1 MPLKPL
7 LRDDTGIYGR
17 LLQEMFHEYVASD
30 TFCSHPRQEREE
42 LVGAYEEI
50 TALMVSEIA
59 NEREGIM
66 VNSIPA

>member
-1 MPLKPL
+1 MPPNPL

-50 TALMVSEIA
+50 TALMASEVA
-59 NEREGIM
+59 KEHKEIM
-66 VNSIPA
+66 VSLIPA